1 MKWNKQI
8 DKSQTS
14 RNATY
19 SSQVH
24 TDLLLRFLLILCMCI
39 CYATRSSYARAD
51 RLAAMLL
58 AQNLHV
64 RADLPL
70 GRQVFRY
77 IVKKKRIE
85 GRGLLDSRWIA
96 RQMDGWMYRQ
106 IDGWMDKQIDRQIDR
121 SQASCYP
128 TCSSQLRTDLLLR
141 LRFLLF
147 LSMCICYTTRSSY
160 ARADRLAA
168 MLLAH
173 LLHGGSGLLLRHLL
187 FLCLCMFT
195 LICCY
200 ATCSSYAWQADVP
213 STLLALLMH
222 EHTDLLL
229 RHLSF

>member
-106 IDGWMDKQIDRQIDR
+106 IGGWMDKQIDRQIDR
-121 SQASCYP
+121 RLPATLLALLNCAQTCCYGCASCFSYP
-128 TCSSQLRTDLLLR
+128 CA
-141 LRFLLF
+141 F
-147 LSMCICYTTRSSY
+147 
-160 ARADRLAA
+160 A
-168 MLLAH
+168 
-173 LLHGGSGLLLRHLL
+173 
-187 FLCLCMFT
+187 
-195 LICCY
+195 
-200 ATCSSYAWQADVP
+200 
-213 STLLALLMH
+213 TLLALLMH
-222 EHTDLLL
+222 VQTDLLQCYWL
-229 RHLSF
+229 TSCTGAVACCCATCFSYAYACSH